1 MAGEVSSMSKQS
13 VNIEQLFQVVR
24 NNEPDLSDIA
34 FTAGVMRQVNKMSTV
49 TSSAGK
55 KQTVVLWLAGLLGF
69 VLAGSL
75 FPVAEFIELLTV
87 FSSGVTLPK
96 IGFITLIISTLAF
109 SGYWITETD
118 SV

>member
-1 MAGEVSSMSKQS
+1 MSKQS

-24 NNEPDLSDIA
+24 NNEPDLSDIT
-34 FTAGVMRQVNKMSTV
+34 FTSGVMRRVNKMSTV

-55 KQTVVLWLAGLLGF
+55 KQIVILWLAGLLGF

-87 FSSGVTLPK
+87 FSGGVTLPK
-96 IGFITLIISTLAF
+96 VGFMTLVISALAF